1 MSAVFRAARGGLG
14 GRKLHAVI
22 IGLVVLVATA
32 ASTLALGMLA
42 DAHSPFDHAFASQNG
57 ADVAVTVNTSVAS
70 AAQVTAATKVTGV
83 TAVAGP
89 FASENVDAQVSIPG
103 ISGTVGNP
111 MNFIGRSSPGGPVDD
126 LTLQQGHWATSDNQ
140 IVISSNAPGQLG
152 SAITVGKQ
160 VMTVVGVANSVTN
173 TADAWVLPAEMNAI
187 AGSAGTGS
195 APPGGGPPAPPDTTG
210 QAQLL
215 YRFSSN
221 ATGTDITSDINEVKA
236 ALPSG
241 AVLST
246 VSYLNIRTSE
256 QSSGAPWVPFI
267 IAFGVI
273 ALVISVLIV
282 VNVVSGAVVAGTTR
296 IGVLKSIG
304 FTPLQVVACY
314 VLLVAVPAVTGA
326 VVGVVLGNLLAAPLY
341 RQNAQVYQVG
351 VLGVPFWVDLAVPL
365 AVLALTVAAAVGPAS
380 RAGAMSPV
388 QAIATGRAPKP
399 KHGFFAQRLLARL
412 TGVPRPVT
420 LGFASPAARPGRT
433 FVTVVAVLFGAAAVT
448 FGVGLASSLN
458 GVYNDISDGARLPV
472 QVMAPPPGLTG
483 PPGPVAAGPGK
494 GHKIHVAIIG
504 PGGGSLTAAQQHAIT
519 TAVTATP
526 GALHYLSEAD
536 DNLSLPGLGGNN
548 GGVRVTAYGDGDPS
562 WSGLAL
568 ISGGWYS
575 QSASTPGIDVNT
587 LFLTDTNTV
596 VGDTYTLVN
605 GAHKVTA
612 RIVGEVFRP
621 GNDVNIYMSPAT
633 LTAIDP
639 TVTGPGSY
647 ALSLK
652 PGVNADAYASA
663 LQTTLGGSYNVNAF
677 GGSGKA
683 LIAVVT
689 LVAMLTLL
697 IIAVAGL
704 GVLNTVALQIRERAH
719 DIGIFKALGMT
730 PRQTLTMVVC
740 SVGITGLVAG
750 IIAVPAGILLHRG
763 VLPAMAHAANSG
775 LPASLLSVYS
785 VPEMVILA
793 LAGLVIAIAGAL
805 APASWAANSRTATA
819 LRTE

>member
-1 MSAVFRAARGGLG
+1 MSAVFRAARRGLG
-14 GRKLHAVI
+14 GRKLQAVI

-42 DAHSPFDHAFASQNG
+42 DAHSPFDHAFASQHG
-57 ADVAVTVNTSVAS
+57 ADVALTVNTSVAS
-70 AAQVTAATKVTGV
+70 AADITAATKVKGV

-89 FASENVDAQVSIPG
+89 FASENVDAQVSMPG
-103 ISGTVGNP
+103 ISGTVTNP
-111 MNFIGRSSPGGPVDD
+111 MNFVGRLSPGGPVDD
-126 LTLQQGHWATSDNQ
+126 LTLQQGHWATSDRQ
-140 IVISSNAPGQLG
+140 VVISTNAPGVPG
-152 SAITVGKQ
+152 STITVGKQ
-160 VMTVVGVANSVTN
+160 VMTVVGIANSVTN
-173 TADAWVLPAEMNAI
+173 TADAWVLPAEMSAI
-187 AGSAGTGS
+187 AGPAG
-195 APPGGGPPAPPDTTG
+195 TG

-221 ATGTDITSDINEVKA
+221 ATSADITSDINEVRA
-236 ALPSG
+236 ALPPG
-241 AVLST
+241 AVLT
-246 VSYLNIRTSE
+246 PVSYLDVRTSE
-256 QSSGAPWVPFI
+256 QSGVAPWVPFI

-282 VNVVSGAVVAGTTR
+282 VNVVGGAVVAGTTR
-296 IGVLKSIG
+296 IGVLKAIG

-326 VVGVVLGNLLAAPLY
+326 VVGVVCGNLLAAPLY
-341 RQNAQVYQVG
+341 RQNAQVYQIG

-380 RAGAMSPV
+380 RAGTMSAV

-399 KHGFFAQRLLARL
+399 KHGFFTQRLLASL

-448 FGVGLASSLN
+448 FGVGLATSLN
-458 GVYNDISDGARLPV
+458 RVYNDISEAARLPV
-472 QVMAPPPGLTG
+472 RVMTLPPGVAA
-483 PPGPVAAGPGK
+483 PGPSAGGPGK
-494 GHKIHVAIIG
+494 GTKPHKLHVAVIG
-504 PGGGSLTAAQQHAIT
+504 PSGQSLTPAQQHAIT
-519 TAVTATP
+519 TAIAATP
-526 GALHYLSEAD
+526 GTLHALSIAED
-536 DNLSLPGLGGNN
+536 SFSLPGLGDAD
-548 GGVRVTAYGDGDPS
+548 GGAQVTAYGDCDPS

-568 ISGGWYS
+568 ISGSWYS
-575 QSASTPGIDVNT
+575 QSASVREIDVNT
-587 LFLTDTNTV
+587 LFLNDTNTQ

-612 RIVGEVFRP
+612 KIVGEVFRP
-621 GNDVNIYMSPAT
+621 GNDVDIYLSPAT

-639 TVTGPGSY
+639 TVSGPGSY
-647 ALSLK
+647 GVSLK
-652 PGVNADAYASA
+652 PGVNSDAYASA
-663 LQTTLGGSYNVNAF
+663 LQNTLGAAYIVPSTK
-677 GGSGKA
+677 GGNNA

-689 LVAMLTLL
+689 LITMLTLL
-697 IIAVAGL
+697 IIAVACL

-730 PRQTLTMVVC
+730 PRQTLTMVIC

-750 IIAVPAGILLHRG
+750 IVAVPAGILLHHN
-763 VLPAMAHAANSG
+763 VLPVMGHAANSG
-775 LPASLLSVYS
+775 LPASLYSVYS
-785 VPEMVILA
+785 APEMVILA
-793 LAGLVIAIAGAL
+793 VAGLIIAIVGAL
-805 APASWAANSRTATA
+805 VPASWAANSRTATA

>member
-14 GRKLHAVI
+14 GRKLQAVI

-42 DAHSPFDHAFASQNG
+42 DAHTPFDHAFASQRG
-57 ADVAVTVNTSVAS
+57 ADVAVTVNTSVAT
-70 AAQVTAATKVTGV
+70 AAEITAATKVKGV

-89 FASENVDAQVSIPG
+89 FAAENVDAQVSMPG
-103 ISGTVGNP
+103 VSGTVTNP
-111 MNFIGRSSPGGPVDD
+111 MNFVGRPSPGGPVDD

-140 IVISSNAPGQLG
+140 VVISTNAPGVPG
-152 SAITVGKQ
+152 STITVGKH
-160 VMTVVGVANSVTN
+160 VMTVVGIANSVTN

-187 AGSAGTGS
+187 AGPAG
-195 APPGGGPPAPPDTTG
+195 TG

-221 ATGTDITSDINEVKA
+221 ATSADITGDINEVRA
-236 ALPSG
+236 ALPPG
-241 AVLST
+241 AVLAP
-246 VSYLNIRTSE
+246 VSYLDVRTSE
-256 QSSGAPWVPFI
+256 QSGVAPWVPFI

-282 VNVVSGAVVAGTTR
+282 VNVVGGAVVAGTTR
-296 IGVLKSIG
+296 IGVLKAIG

-326 VVGVVLGNLLAAPLY
+326 LAGVVCGNLLAAPLY
-341 RQNAQVYQVG
+341 RQNAQVYQIG

-365 AVLALTVAAAVGPAS
+365 AVLALTIAAAVGPAS
-380 RAGAMSPV
+380 RAGAMSAV

-399 KHGFFAQRLLARL
+399 RHGFLAQRLLARL

-448 FGVGLASSLN
+448 FGVGLATSLN
-458 GVYNDISDGARLPV
+458 RVYNDISEAARQPV
-472 QVMAPPPGLTG
+472 RVMTLPPGVTA
-483 PPGPVAAGPGK
+483 PGPTAGGPGQGTK
-494 GHKIHVAIIG
+494 PHKLHVAIIG
-504 PGGGSLTAAQQHAIT
+504 PGGQSLTAAQQHAIT
-519 TAVTATP
+519 TAVAATP
-526 GALHYLSEAD
+526 GTMHALSMAED
-536 DNLSLPGLGGNN
+536 SLSLPGLGDAD
-548 GGVRVTAYGDGDPS
+548 GGAQVTAYGDGDPS

-568 ISGGWYS
+568 ISGRWYS
-575 QSASTPGIDVNT
+575 QSASVREIDVNT
-587 LFLTDTNTV
+587 LFLDDTSTQ
-596 VGDTYTLVN
+596 VGDAYTLVN
-605 GAHKVTA
+605 GAHRVTA
-612 RIVGEVFRP
+612 KIVGEVFRP
-621 GNDVNIYMSPAT
+621 GNDVDIYMSPAT

-639 TVTGPGSY
+639 TVSGPGSY
-647 ALSLK
+647 GVSLK

-663 LQTTLGGSYNVNAF
+663 LQSTLGAPYIVPSIGGGNNA
-677 GGSGKA
+677 
-683 LIAVVT
+683 LLAVVT
-689 LVAMLTLL
+689 LITMLTLL

-730 PRQTLTMVVC
+730 PGQTLTMVIC
-740 SVGITGLVAG
+740 SVGITGLLAG
-750 IIAVPAGILLHRG
+750 IVAVPAGILLHDN
-763 VLPAMAHAANSG
+763 VLPVMGHAANSG
-775 LPASLLSVYS
+775 LPASLYSVYS
-785 VPEMVILA
+785 APEIVILA
-793 LAGLVIAIAGAL
+793 LAGLIIAIAGAL
-805 APASWAANSRTATA
+805 IPASWAAHSRTATA

>member
-1 MSAVFRAARGGLG
+1 VRAVFRAARGGLG
-14 GRKLHAVI
+14 GRKLQAVI

-42 DAHSPFDHAFASQNG
+42 DAHSPFDHAFAAQKG
-57 ADVAVTVNTSVAS
+57 ADVAVTVDTSVAS
-70 AAQVTAATKVTGV
+70 AAQITAATKVNGV

-89 FASENVDAQVSIPG
+89 FASENVDANVSLPG
-103 ISGTVGNP
+103 ISGTLTNP
-111 MNFIGRSSPGGPVDD
+111 MNFVGRSSRGGPVDD
-126 LTLQQGHWATSDNQ
+126 LTLQQGHWPTSDDQ
-140 IVISSNAPGQLG
+140 VVISLNAPGVPG
-152 SAITVGKQ
+152 SAIAVGKH

-187 AGSAGTGS
+187 AGPAG
-195 APPGGGPPAPPDTTG
+195 TG

-221 ATGTDITSDINEVKA
+221 ATSGDIASDVAEVKA
-236 ALPSG
+236 ALPPG
-241 AVLST
+241 AVLGGP
-246 VSYLNIRTSE
+246 VSYLNVRQSE
-256 QSSGAPWVPFI
+256 QSGIAPWVPFI
-267 IAFGVI
+267 VAFGVI

-282 VNVVSGAVVAGTTR
+282 VNVVGGAVVAGTTR
-296 IGVLKSIG
+296 IGVLKAIG

-326 VVGVVLGNLLAAPLY
+326 AAGAVCGNLLAAPLY
-341 RQNAQVYQVG
+341 RQNAQAYQVG

-365 AVLALTVAAAVGPAS
+365 VVLALTVAAAAGPAS

-433 FVTVVAVLFGAAAVT
+433 FVTVVAVLLGAVAVT
-448 FGVGLASSLN
+448 FGVGLRTSLN
-458 GVYNDISDGARLPV
+458 RVYDDIAGAARLPV
-472 QVMAPPPGLTG
+472 RVMAPPPGA
-483 PPGPVAAGPGK
+483 PVNPGPISVGPGK
-494 GHKIHVAIIG
+494 GAKTHRGPVVIG
-504 PGGGSLTAAQQHAIT
+504 PGGPSLTAAQQHAIT
-519 TAVTATP
+519 TAIAATP
-526 GALHYLSEAD
+526 GTLHYLSEAD
-536 DNLSLPGLGGNN
+536 DNLSLPGLGDAN
-548 GGVRVTAYGDGDPS
+548 GGAQVTAYGDGDPS

-568 ISGGWYS
+568 ISGGWYA
-575 QSASTPGIDVNT
+575 QSASTPEIDVNT
-587 LFLTDTNTV
+587 LFLNDTAAA

-605 GAHKVTA
+605 GAHKVMVT
-612 RIVGEVFRP
+612 IVGEVFAP
-621 GNDVNIYMSPAT
+621 GNDVDIYMSPGT

-647 ALSLK
+647 AVSLE

-663 LQTTLGGSYNVNAF
+663 LQNTLGDSYNVNAF
-677 GGSGKA
+677 GGGAKV
-683 LIAVVT
+683 LVAVVT
-689 LVAMLTLL
+689 LIAMLTLL

-719 DIGIFKALGMT
+719 DIGVFKALGMT
-730 PRQTLTMVVC
+730 PRQTLTMVIC

-750 IIAVPAGILLHRG
+750 IIAVPAGILLHHG
-763 VLPAMAHAANSG
+763 VVPVMAHAANSG
-775 LPASLLSVYS
+775 LPASLLAVYS
-785 VPEMVILA
+785 APEMVILA

>member
-14 GRKLHAVI
+14 GRKLQAVI

-32 ASTLALGMLA
+32 ASVLALGMLA
-42 DAHSPFDHAFASQNG
+42 DAHSPFDHAFAAQNG
-57 ADVAVTVNTSVAS
+57 ADVAVTVDTSVAS
-70 AAQVTAATKVTGV
+70 AAQITAATKVKGV

-89 FASENVDAQVSIPG
+89 FAAESVDAQVSLPG
-103 ISGTVGNP
+103 INGTVTNP
-111 MNFIGRSSPGGPVDD
+111 MNFVGRSSPGGPVDD

-140 IVISSNAPGQLG
+140 IVISSNAPGQPG
-152 SAITVGKQ
+152 STITVGKQ
-160 VMTVVGVANSVTN
+160 VMTVVGIANSVTN
-173 TADAWVLPAEMNAI
+173 TADAWVLPAEMSAI
-187 AGSAGTGS
+187 AGSAG
-195 APPGGGPPAPPDTTG
+195 TG

-221 ATGTDITSDINEVKA
+221 ATSADITGDINEVKA

-241 AVLST
+241 AVLGGP
-246 VSYLNIRTSE
+246 VSYLDIRQSE
-256 QSSGAPWVPFI
+256 QSGVAPWVPFI

-282 VNVVSGAVVAGTTR
+282 VNVVGGAVVAGTTR
-296 IGVLKSIG
+296 IGVLESIG
-304 FTPLQVVACY
+304 FTPSQVVACY
-314 VLLVAVPAVTGA
+314 VLLVAVPAAGGAVTG
-326 VVGVVLGNLLAAPLY
+326 VVCGNLLAAPLY

-365 AVLALTVAAAVGPAS
+365 AVLALTIAAAVGPAS

-399 KHGFFAQRLLARL
+399 KHGFFAQRFLARL
-412 TGVPRPVT
+412 TGVPRAVT

-448 FGVGLASSLN
+448 FGVGLATSLN
-458 GVYNDISDGARLPV
+458 HVYNDISDGARMPV
-472 QVMAPPPGLTG
+472 QVNALPAGVLAPPGANAG
-483 PPGPVAAGPGK
+483 PRKPAKGHRIHIVINGPGP
-494 GHKIHVAIIG
+494 
-504 PGGGSLTAAQQHAIT
+504 GSLTVAQQHAIT
-519 TAVTATP
+519 TAIAATP
-526 GALHYLSEAD
+526 GTLHYLSEAD
-536 DNLSLPGLGGNN
+536 DNLSLPGLGDSN
-548 GGVRVTAYGDGDPS
+548 GGAQVTAYGGGDPS
-562 WSGLAL
+562 WSNWAL

-575 QSASTPGIDVNT
+575 QSASTPEIDVNT
-587 LFLTDTNTV
+587 LFLTDTSV
-596 VGDTYTLVN
+596 AVGDTYTLVN
-605 GAHKVTA
+605 GTHRVTA
-612 RIVGEVFRP
+612 KIVGEVFAP
-621 GNDVNIYMSPAT
+621 GNDVQIFMSPAT

-639 TVTGPGSY
+639 TVTGPGNY
-647 ALSLK
+647 DVSLK
-652 PGVNADAYASA
+652 PGVNADDYASA
-663 LQTTLGGSYNVNAF
+663 LQSTLGDSYNANA
-677 GGSGKA
+677 GGGGGKA

-730 PRQTLTMVVC
+730 PRQTLIMVIC

-750 IIAVPAGILLHRG
+750 IIAVPAGILLHHN

-775 LPASLLSVYS
+775 LPASVISIYS
-785 VPEMVILA
+785 APELVILA

-805 APASWAANSRTATA
+805 LPASWAANSRTATA

>member
-14 GRKLHAVI
+14 GRKLQAVI

-57 ADVAVTVNTSVAS
+57 ADLAVTVNTSVAS
-70 AAQVTAATKVTGV
+70 AAQITAATKVNGV

-89 FASENVDAQVSIPG
+89 FAAQNVDAQVSLPG
-103 ISGTVGNP
+103 IGGSITNP
-111 MNFIGRSSPGGPVDD
+111 MNFVGRSSPGGPVDD
-126 LTLQQGHWATSDNQ
+126 LTLQLGHWATSDNQ
-140 IVISSNAPGQLG
+140 VVISPNAPGVPG
-152 SAITVGKQ
+152 STITVGKR

-187 AGSAGTGS
+187 AGPAG
-195 APPGGGPPAPPDTTG
+195 TG

-221 ATGTDITSDINEVKA
+221 ATSTDITSDINEIKA
-236 ALPSG
+236 ALPPG
-241 AVLST
+241 AVAGGP
-246 VSYLNIRTSE
+246 VSYLDIRQSE
-256 QSSGAPWVPFI
+256 QSGVAPWVPFI

-282 VNVVSGAVVAGTTR
+282 VNVVGGAVVAGTTR

-326 VVGVVLGNLLAAPLY
+326 VIGVVGGNLLAAPLY
-341 RQNAQVYQVG
+341 RQNAQAYQVG
-351 VLGVPFWVDLAVPL
+351 ALGVPFWVDLAVPL
-365 AVLALTVAAAVGPAS
+365 AVIALTVAAAAGPAS

-433 FVTVVAVLFGAAAVT
+433 FVTVVAVLLGAAAVT
-448 FGVGLASSLN
+448 FGVGLRTSLN
-458 GVYNDISDGARLPV
+458 RVYDDISSAARLPV
-472 QVMAPPPGLTG
+472 QVRALPPGA
-483 PPGPVAAGPGK
+483 PANPGPGSVGPGQGPK
-494 GHKIHVAIIG
+494 KLRGPVSIG
-504 PGGGSLTAAQQHAIT
+504 PGGQSLTAAQEHAIT
-519 TAVTATP
+519 TAIDATP
-526 GALHYLSEAD
+526 GTLHHLSETD
-536 DNLSLPGLGGNN
+536 DNLALPGLGDAN
-548 GGVRVTAYGDGDPS
+548 GGAQVTAYGAGDPS

-575 QSASTPGIDVNT
+575 QSASPPGIDVNT
-587 LFLTDTNTV
+587 LFLNDTSTA

-605 GAHKVTA
+605 GAHKVTVK
-612 RIVGEVFRP
+612 IVGEVFAP
-621 GNDVNIYMSPAT
+621 GNDVDIYASPAT

-647 ALSLK
+647 DVSLE
-652 PGVNADAYASA
+652 PGVNADAYAST
-663 LQTTLGGSYNVNAF
+663 LQGTLGDSYNVNAF
-677 GGSGKA
+677 GGNGKV
-683 LIAVVT
+683 LLAVVT
-689 LVAMLTLL
+689 LIALLTLL

-730 PRQTLTMVVC
+730 PRQTLTMVIC
-740 SVGITGLVAG
+740 SVGVTGLVAG

-763 VLPAMAHAANSG
+763 VVPVMAHAANSG

>member
-14 GRKLHAVI
+14 GRKLQAVV

-32 ASTLALGMLA
+32 ASTLALGMLT
-42 DAHSPFDHAFASQNG
+42 DAHSPFDHAFGSQNG
-57 ADVAVTVNTSVAS
+57 AHVAVTVDTSVAS
-70 AAQVTAATKVTGV
+70 AAQITAATKVSGV

-89 FASENVDAQVSIPG
+89 FATENVVAQVSMPG
-103 ISGTVGNP
+103 ISGTISNP
-111 MNFIGRSSPGGPVDD
+111 MSFVGRSSPGGPVDD
-126 LTLQQGHWATSDNQ
+126 LTLQQGHWPTSDNQ
-140 IVISSNAPGQLG
+140 VVISSNAPGQLG
-152 SAITVGKQ
+152 STITVGKQ
-160 VMTVVGVANSVTN
+160 VLTVVGVANSVTD

-187 AGSAGTGS
+187 AGSAS
-195 APPGGGPPAPPDTTG
+195 TG

-215 YRFSSN
+215 YRFSSS
-221 ATGTDITSDINEVKA
+221 ATSADIGSDINEVKA

-241 AVLST
+241 AVQST
-246 VSYLNIRTSE
+246 VSYLDYRTSE
-256 QSSGAPWVPFI
+256 QSHVAPWVPFI

-282 VNVVSGAVVAGTTR
+282 VNVVGGAVVAGTTR

-314 VLLVAVPAVTGA
+314 VLLIAVPAVTGA

-365 AVLALTVAAAVGPAS
+365 AVLALTVAAAIGPAL

-388 QAIATGRAPKP
+388 QAIATGRAPRP

-412 TGVPRPVT
+412 TGVPRAVT
-420 LGFASPAARPGRT
+420 LGFAAPAARPGRT

-458 GVYNDISDGARLPV
+458 RVYHDLSDGARLPV
-472 QVMAPPPGLTG
+472 QVMTAPAGPQPG
-483 PPGPVAAGPGK
+483 PGPVAGGPGK
-494 GHKIHVAIIG
+494 GAKGGNGPIKIG
-504 PGGGSLTAAQQHAIT
+504 PGGQSMTAAQQHAIT
-519 TAVTATP
+519 TAIAATP
-526 GALHYLSEAD
+526 GTLHYLSEAD
-536 DNLSLPGLGGNN
+536 DNLSLPGLGNAN
-548 GGVRVTAYGDGDPS
+548 GGARITAYGDGDPS
-562 WSGLAL
+562 WSNLAL
-568 ISGGWYS
+568 ISGSWYS
-575 QSASTPGIDVNT
+575 PSASVPEIDVNT
-587 LFLTDTNTV
+587 LFLTDTSTA

-612 RIVGEVFRP
+612 KIVGEVFAA
-621 GNDVNIYMSPAT
+621 GDEVNIYMSPAT

-647 ALSLK
+647 AVSLK
-652 PGVNADAYASA
+652 PGVNANAYAST
-663 LQTTLGGSYNVNAF
+663 LQNTIGGSYIVDSHNGSDKAF
-677 GGSGKA
+677 
-683 LIAVVT
+683 IAVIT
-689 LVAMLTLL
+689 LIAMLTLL

-704 GVLNTVALQIRERAH
+704 SVLNTVALQIRERAH

-730 PRQTLTMVVC
+730 PRQTLTMVMC

-750 IIAVPAGILLHRG
+750 IVAVPAGILLHHQ

-775 LPASLLSVYS
+775 LPASLISIYS

-793 LAGLVIAIAGAL
+793 LAGLVIAVAGAL
-805 APASWAANSRTATA
+805 VPASWAASSRTATA